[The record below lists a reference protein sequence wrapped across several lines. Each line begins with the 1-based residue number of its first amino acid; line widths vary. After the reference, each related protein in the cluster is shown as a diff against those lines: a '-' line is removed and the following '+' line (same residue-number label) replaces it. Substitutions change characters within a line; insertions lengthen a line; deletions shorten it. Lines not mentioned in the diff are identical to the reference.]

1 MIRLV
6 ATDLD
11 GTVVRPDGTMSERT
25 AAALRAVED
34 AGLRLVFVTGR
45 PPRWVGPVAEAT
57 GHRGLVICANGAS
70 VFDLHTERVVEQ
82 FPLPAATAR
91 RVVERVRRVL
101 PAAGFAV
108 EAVGGFAHDPR
119 YRPRYDVG
127 DARVAPIEDLL
138 RGPLW
143 KLLVRDESST
153 GDQMLELVRP
163 LLAGLADVTHSN
175 VNDCLLEVS
184 GHGVSKAS
192 TLATLAGRWGI
203 EPAAVVAFG
212 DMPNDVAML
221 QWAGVGYAVAGA
233 HPEVLAAVEHRTAA
247 VSQDG
252 VAQVLEQ
259 LLAGS

>member
-11 GTVVRPDGTMSERT
+11 GTVVRPDGSMSERT

-153 GDQMLELVRP
+153 GDHDTWPASMIGIF
-163 LLAGLADVTHSN
+163 AGLVFILNSPTFTPRLWKVTS
-175 VNDCLLEVS
+175 L
-184 GHGVSKAS
+184 
-192 TLATLAGRWGI
+192 
-203 EPAAVVAFG
+203 PAALVTRISASVRSRMTTSPISARSEMFCCPMQRT
-212 DMPNDVAML
+212 MPSASI
-221 QWAGVGYAVAGA
+221 
-233 HPEVLAAVEHRTAA
+233 PPS
-247 VSQDG
+247 SQY
-252 VAQVLEQ
+252 
-259 LLAGS
+259 